1 MKNNITDTDPASS
14 FDKNGKRGKNGGI
27 CADGERKTLF
37 RRILFSGLLFL
48 FLTAASRALGIM
60 NSSFANDV
68 NINTELVNG
77 GTTALIDVIG
87 YLGSFLMIAS
97 YGIGIALCV
106 AFHRSGGAG
115 ASFITAGV
123 FSLVTVLDKAFCLI
137 YDIWENNISKDDGE
151 LVASAL
157 LSLSTAALAL
167 TLMFFSASV
176 TATVS
181 EKAAKNGMSSSKRT
195 VLSLLVPSVLILAL
209 KLAPIVGFD
218 IDFIRYLDTVG
229 ESITAGEM
237 REMALDLLLA
247 VLEYGVGPFGLGYVT
262 SLVSKRYFENGNEA
276 K

>member
-1 MKNNITDTDPASS
+1 MKNNITDTTHAAS
-14 FDKNGKRGKNGGI
+14 FDKNGKNGGI
-27 CADGERKTLF
+27 GGDGDKKIFF
-37 RRILFSGLLFL
+37 RRILFSGVLFL
-48 FLTAASRALGIM
+48 LLTAASRALGIM

-68 NINTELVNG
+68 NVNTELANG
-77 GTTALIDVIG
+77 GTAALIDVIG

-106 AFHRSGGAG
+106 TLLRSNGAG
-115 ASFITAGV
+115 ASFIAAGV

-137 YDIWENNISKDDGE
+137 YDIWENNIPKGNGE

-176 TATVS
+176 TGTVS
-181 EKAAKNGMSSSKRT
+181 EKAAGNGMSSSKKIF
-195 VLSLLVPSVLILAL
+195 LSLLVPAVLILAL
-209 KLAPIVGFD
+209 KLVPIVSFD

-229 ESITAGEM
+229 ESITEREM
-237 REMALDLLLA
+237 REMALDVLLA
-247 VLEYGVGPFGLGYVT
+247 LLEYGVGVFGVGYVT
-262 SLVSKRYFENGNEA
+262 CLVTRRHLENGNKA